1 MNSILP
7 FQCRNFIMDPFHALR
22 QEIDRLFEVSTS
34 VQGCIPEFETKENKN
49 GLEVTAELPGVSEG
63 DIDIS
68 LSDGILTISGEK
80 KSEETKNGE
89 TYHIIERRYGAF
101 SRSLKL
107 PYEPEEKDISAS
119 FKNRV
124 LKVVIPRPKELKSN
138 IYKIQVQS

>member
-1 MNSILP
+1 
-7 FQCRNFIMDPFHALR
+7 MDPFHALR

-68 LSDGILTISGEK
+68 LSDGILTISSEK

-119 FKNRV
+119 FKNGV